1 MATITSNQVTVNVVS
16 STSTIGSYCT
26 TGMYITIYGSSTT
39 PGSGKSYQYNYEWGP
54 PSGYNYSPTPNFCIY
69 YEGKDA
75 PTGCYCNFGT
85 NNQHVSDTVFYQ
97 NFYNPS
103 EWWAMITLPNNYQF
117 SIAWSE

>member
-1 MATITSNQVTVNVVS
+1 MTTIVTNLVTVDVVIS
-16 STSTIGSYCT
+16 ASTESHCT
-26 TGMYITIYGSSTT
+26 PGMYITIYGSSTT
-39 PGSGKSYQYNYEWGP
+39 PGSGKSYPYEYSASI

-75 PTGCYCNFGT
+75 PIGCYCNFGT
-85 NNQHVSDTVFYQ
+85 NNQHVGDTVFYQ

-117 SIAWSE
+117 SIGWQE

>member
-16 STSTIGSYCT
+16 STSTTGSYCT

-54 PSGYNYSPTPNFCIY
+54 PSGYYYSPTPNFCVY
-69 YEGKDA
+69 YEGGDA
-75 PTGCYCNFGT
+75 PTGCYCNFLSGQIRGGLTHFYT
-85 NNQHVSDTVFYQ
+85 NGKGG
-97 NFYNPS
+97 
-103 EWWAMITLPNNYQF
+103 WWAIITLSNYYQF